1 MQFLVIVLII
11 LSINAYSFKITSS
24 VKPFNVNSFTMKS
37 DLFKSSNLLKN
48 SPLALL
54 IPSAA
59 LAEGV
64 DSTPV
69 LIPIVISLLTIVP
82 FLYYQQALKPKPR
95 TVKQIELDENLRPKD
110 KKLNSGK
117 ASDAVAQKKK

>member
-1 MQFLVIVLII
+1 MQFLVLVLII
-11 LSINAYSFKITSS
+11 LSINANSFRITSP

-64 DSTPV
+64 DSAPV
-69 LIPIVISLLTIVP
+69 LIPIAISLLTIVP

-95 TVKQIELDENLRPKD
+95 TVG
-110 KKLNSGK
+110 ST
-117 ASDAVAQKKK
+117 